1 MSSATSRFSAT
12 SPISSVQEKVSAT
25 QRSSPACS
33 MRTNRPPCRCLRSSM
48 QNMGGFAGFSVAICV
63 RWMRG

>member
-25 QRSSPACS
+25 QRAKPAGS
-33 MRTNRPPCRCLRSSM
+33 LTVTLTWQVIEVPGLEKVTRARPGLL
-48 QNMGGFAGFSVAICV
+48 A
-63 RWMRG
+63 